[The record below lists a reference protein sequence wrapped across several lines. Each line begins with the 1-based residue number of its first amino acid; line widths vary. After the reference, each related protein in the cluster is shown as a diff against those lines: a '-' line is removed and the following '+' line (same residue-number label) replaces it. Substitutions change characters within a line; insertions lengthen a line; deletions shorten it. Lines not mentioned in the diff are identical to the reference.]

1 MPAFSTGSIDGALTM
16 ADGGAVNER
25 SWRRE
30 PKWVLAR
37 RCLRSAAPDAVWDWL
52 LDATSLTR
60 RLQLA
65 CGTRFHVRVLR
76 QGWGRA
82 LASERRVLGV
92 KRGERVVIREVR
104 LMCGDQPWVFARTVI
119 PVRSLRGA
127 QRRLVF
133 LGSRP
138 LGAALFADPHVR
150 RGAVEVAQIVPG
162 ERLFDRAVGTTSNPE
177 AIWGRR
183 SVFWSRG
190 KSLLVSE
197 IFLPALFGKDEFELP
212 AVSAAGMK
220 R

>member
-1 MPAFSTGSIDGALTM
+1 M
-16 ADGGAVNER
+16 ADGAAGNGR
-25 SWRRE
+25 PRRRE
-30 PKWVLAR
+30 PNWAPAR
-37 RCLRSAAPDAVWDWL
+37 RCLRSAAPLAVWDWL

-65 CGTRFHVRVLR
+65 CGGQFHVRVLR
-76 QGWGRA
+76 QSWGRP
-82 LASERRVLGV
+82 LASERRILGV
-92 KRGERVVIREVR
+92 KRGERAVIREVR
-104 LMCGDQPWVFARTVI
+104 LMCGERPWVFARTVI

-127 QRRLVF
+127 QRRLAH
-133 LGSRP
+133 LGSKP

-150 RGAVEVAQIVPG
+150 RGEVEVAHIGP
-162 ERLFDRAVGTTSNPE
+162 EAPLFARAVGTAPYHQ